1 MAWWKQPPSV
11 EGLYR
16 KPYII
21 VTTIGFFFS
30 TRRPN
35 GRCSSPFLIF
45 PAVFLRSTCGE
56 ARSSGRLLMAGCPH
70 LWTFFFHFQRIFVK
84 EMDTAGQPDP
94 SLFERSTLSLFF
106 RSRFFLCWRNGRPV
120 RMSSSFFFID
130 LFLSF
135 KPPRNETF
143 LAISVVHRTFY
154 HTPISAA
161 TKNYLHWT
169 DLFQFKYPECSL
181 KMSATGILKF
191 K

>member
-35 GRCSSPFLIF
+35 GRCISPFLIF
-45 PAVFLRSTCGE
+45 PAVFLRSTCRE

-130 LFLSF
+130 LFFSPSNLPGMKRFWQFLLFTERFITRPSAQLLKLS
-135 KPPRNETF
+135 
-143 LAISVVHRTFY
+143 
-154 HTPISAA
+154 
-161 TKNYLHWT
+161 
-169 DLFQFKYPECSL
+169 SL
-181 KMSATGILKF
+181 DRPVSI
-191 K
+191 